1 MYRRI
6 RFFIFFIQIF
16 LSLSVFA
23 QINNTKLVQSNWSVD
38 EQIDSLC
45 SWSWEL
51 RSSDNEQ
58 AMEYASLAIQKAE
71 KTENKTLLTK
81 AYFHMAS
88 VYYNLG
94 ESEQALVFYKK
105 ADKNVDN
112 NTEPLLLARIYNGI
126 GLSNVDL
133 TNYDTAL
140 IYYEKAK
147 EIYVET
153 NDLEGVALQI
163 QNIGVVYDLVGRT
176 EEALKH
182 YLTSLSILEALPN
195 PRLSILANNY
205 MNTAIV
211 FMNIGDNK
219 KALVYF
225 NKSEDSY
232 ARSENINGLA
242 LLYTNIGV
250 FYFTQ
255 NLDSSMYYHTKALNL
270 FQQTNIQSS
279 EAVALSYI
287 ADIHRERGEF
297 EEALIAYNNAIDIIE
312 TQNFLY
318 GEIICLSG
326 LGRLQRLMNN
336 QLQSIESLEKAISL
350 AKSINALYLERDAT
364 KELALSYASMNNYK
378 NAYETFVQYK
388 ELSDELL
395 NIERLELIKS
405 LEFSYETEK
414 KQREIDK
421 LRAHKKIIE
430 LRAKIFIIITIL
442 ILVFLIFI
450 INRQRLIRRKE
461 KMLALVNKELDNEK
475 IKAAESELELRKR
488 ILLNYALRITEKNN
502 LLADIHA
509 KLKEINP
516 KIKKEVS
523 DLLSSIQLNLLLP
536 GDKEELD
543 MLINQSGASFFSKLD
558 VISNNLTETEKR
570 VCVFLS
576 FGFNSKDISGIMNIS
591 SKTIDN
597 YRSSIRRKLKIDDT
611 IKLTTYFENL

>member
-1 MYRRI
+1 MYRKI
-6 RFFIFFIQIF
+6 NFLIILLLFFSASVLAQHNVK
-16 LSLSVFA
+16 SLDSDWDIA
-23 QINNTKLVQSNWSVD
+23 Q
-38 EQIDSLC
+38 QIDSLC
-45 SWSWEL
+45 AWSWDL

-58 AMEYASLAIQKAE
+58 AMEYASLAIKKAE
-71 KTENKTLLTK
+71 KTEDKTLLTK
-81 AYFHMAS
+81 AYFQMAS

-94 ESEQALVFYKK
+94 ESQKALAFYKK
-105 ADKNVDN
+105 ADKNADS

-147 EIYVET
+147 DIYIET
-153 NDLEGVALQI
+153 DDLEGVALQL

-182 YLTSLSILEALPN
+182 YLSSLSILEALPN

-211 FMNIGDNK
+211 FMNIGDNI

-225 NKSEDSY
+225 RKSEDSY
-232 ARSENINGLA
+232 ARSENLNGLA

-255 NLDSSMYYHTKALNL
+255 NLDSSLYYHSKALKI
-270 FQQTNIQSS
+270 FQQTNKKSS

-297 EEALIAYNNAIDIIE
+297 EEAFIAYNQAIEIIE
-312 TQNFLY
+312 SQNFIY
-318 GEIICLSG
+318 GEIICRTG
-326 LGRLQRLMNN
+326 LGRLERLMNKP
-336 QLQSIESLEKAISL
+336 LLSIESLKKAISL
-350 AKSINALYLERDAT
+350 AVSIDALYLERDAT

-378 NAYETFVQYK
+378 EAYETFVQYK

-421 LRAHKKIIE
+421 LKAEKKIIE
-430 LRAKIFIIITIL
+430 LRTKIFIITSVL
-442 ILVFLIFI
+442 ILVFLIFV
-450 INRQRLIRRKE
+450 INRQRLIRKKE
-461 KMLALVNKELDNEK
+461 RMLAHIHKELANEK
-475 IKAAESELELRKR
+475 IKAAESELDLRKK
-488 ILLNYALRITEKNN
+488 ILLNYALRITEKNT
-502 LLADIHA
+502 LLSDIHA

-516 KIKKEVS
+516 KIRKEVS
-523 DLLSSIQLNLLLP
+523 DILSSIQMNLLLP

-543 MLINQSGASFFSKLD
+543 KLINQSGASFFSKLD
-558 VISNNLTETEKR
+558 SLSGNLTDTEKR
-570 VCVFLS
+570 LCVFLS
-576 FGFNSKDISGIMNIS
+576 FGFSSKDISGIMNIS
-591 SKTIDN
+591 PKTIDN

-611 IKLTTYFENL
+611 IKLSMYLENL